1 MLKFVKKNKLIILGI
16 LIIIFLSLFFGL
28 LLVNIHKKSYQE
40 LLEQHQ
46 SEKLIHIENA
56 FIRHASSNNNKL
68 LTAERFAN
76 IIFQNDKLL
85 TERENDTLFIKA
97 ISVENKIHEKFKI
110 TELLYDN
117 EPLRLNIKVLEG
129 ITYASNAFISV
140 WQKTD
145 HGFVRVISTEPDN
158 ANNSVSIFLNDS
170 SDLIE
175 KIMSGKKPI
184 LKVITE
190 FDSKMIKSIPIYIN
204 GSVRAFLQISINESQ
219 ASVYNKILLKKTED
233 IIIFNEAGKIIFK
246 TDFTENELLNYK
258 DLENIKFKKSKYNKA
273 SIKNNIL
280 HYSYIPVRQV
290 YVGYVIPNDIL
301 IKGTKKDIIKI
312 RMLVIII
319 GLIISGLL
327 LIFYKR
333 NNNKKNKIINEI
345 ENILYDKKE
354 TEINKDEKKN
364 LKSIV
369 QDLNKYD
376 EDIRNYAVDLSK
388 NILNNKFNY
397 LRNNNKTAIALSKI
411 QEKILSVAEHEQ
423 KRKTEEELRLKL
435 NEGSAEITA
444 LLQHVTDLNELSF
457 NIIKNTAEFLDIQ
470 QGGMFI
476 LDNTNPNQPV
486 LEMIASYAYDK
497 KRYTGKN
504 IPVNEGLIGRAYF
517 EKESIYMTELPN
529 NYTLIESGFGGKEP
543 KSLLIVPLIFNNE
556 VQAVIELASIHE
568 IEEYKIKF
576 IEDIGENI
584 ASTISNLKHSIQTE
598 ELLTQT
604 RLQSKEIEEQRKTLE
619 EKINTHRRQNRKLDK
634 EMLQLIEIIESIK
647 AVTYMVEYDLK
658 GTIIDISRIMLN
670 SLGAKKEDIITKHHS
685 NFVSDENYKENYKS
699 FWTDIS
705 DNKTQILEEK
715 IIFKDKEI
723 KLSQSYVPIRNVR
736 RKIYRILSIGTIIK

>member
-46 SEKLIHIENA
+46 SEKLIHIENI
-56 FIRHASSNNNKL
+56 FIRHASSNYNKL

-85 TERENDTLFIKA
+85 TERENDTLFIEA
-97 ISVENKIHEKFKI
+97 ISVDNKIHEKFKI
-110 TELLYDN
+110 TELLYNN
-117 EPLRLNIKVLEG
+117 EPLRLNTKVIEG

-145 HGFVRVISTEPDN
+145 NGFVRVISTEHDN

-175 KIMSGKKPI
+175 KIISGKKPI

-190 FDSKMIKSIPIYIN
+190 FDSKIIKSIPIYIN
-204 GSVRAFLQISINESQ
+204 GSVRAFFQIIINESQ
-219 ASVYNKILLKKTED
+219 ASVYNKILPKKTED
-233 IIIFNEAGKIIFK
+233 VIIFNETGKIIFK
-246 TDFTENELLNYK
+246 TDFTENELLNNK

-280 HYSYIPVRQV
+280 YYSYIPVRQV
-290 YVGYVIPNDIL
+290 YIGYIIPNDLL

-312 RMLVIII
+312 LMLIII
-319 GLIISGLL
+319 TGLIISGLL

-333 NNNKKNKIINEI
+333 NNNKKNKIINKI
-345 ENILYDKKE
+345 ENILCDKKE

-364 LKSIV
+364 LQSIV

-376 EDIRNYAVDLSK
+376 EDIRNYAVNLSE

-423 KRKTEEELRLKL
+423 KRKIEEELRLKL
-435 NEGSAEITA
+435 NEGSAEITG

-476 LDNTNPNQPV
+476 LDNTNPDQPV

-497 KRYTGKN
+497 KRYTGKR

-517 EKESIYMTELPN
+517 EKESIYMTELPD

-658 GTIIDISRIMLN
+658 GTIMDVSRIMLN